1 MTATAKNTAV
11 FMPAQTTKPEAL
23 VWLEN
28 AGAAALPAGAP
39 DWVAALRQTAFD
51 SFAVTGLPAANQEGW
66 QFTNLR
72 GLDAAAYRHASP
84 AAAEVQNLPAPLLAD
99 SYRVVLINGQYSEQL
114 STLPQG
120 AKIAPILSVESIVPN
135 AREYLLGLGDLAL
148 NPFKALTSAH
158 LRDGFAFALER
169 GQVLD
174 KPLEVLFWGQDG
186 HAAYPRILYWLG
198 ENAQATILEHFA
210 GQGASFTSALTDIV
224 LQQRAHLTYHRLV
237 EEGEKA
243 SHISQTSI
251 HSLKDSHFD
260 AYNGAL
266 SGGLQRQGYEFK
278 LLEKAIYSS
287 LAGIY
292 LKDGQQT
299 QDFTVLAGHYD
310 ESGVS
315 AQHFKGVVD
324 DQARAV
330 FQGKIHVHRSAQ
342 KTDGYQSHHALLLSQ
357 SCEANVKPE
366 LEIYADDVKCS
377 HGATAGQLDRN
388 ALFYLRSRGISD
400 HEARALLIRSF
411 LSESIEK
418 ITNAEIR
425 ALYEARIDGWLD
437 ARATKKAAA

>member
-11 FMPAQTTKPEAL
+11 FMPQQATKPEAL
-23 VWLEN
+23 AWLEN

-39 DWVAALRQTAFD
+39 DWVAALRQTAYE

-72 GLDAAAYRHASP
+72 GLDAAAYRHAAP
-84 AAAEVQNLPAPLLAD
+84 AASDVKNLPAPLLAD
-99 SYRVVLINGQYSEQL
+99 SYRMVLVNGQYMPGL
-114 STLPQG
+114 STLPTG
-120 AKIAPILSVESIVPN
+120 AKVAPILAVESIVPD

-158 LRDGFAFALER
+158 LRDGFAFAMDR
-169 GQVLD
+169 GQMLD
-174 KPLEVLFWGQDG
+174 KPLEVLFWGEAG
-186 HAAYPRILYWLG
+186 HAAYPRVLYWLG
-198 ENAQATILEHFA
+198 ENAQATILERFA
-210 GQGASFTSALTDIV
+210 GEGAAFTSVVTDIV

-243 SHISQTSI
+243 SHFSQTSI

-278 LLEKAIYSS
+278 LLEKSIYSS

-292 LKDGQQT
+292 LKDGQQI

-357 SCEANVKPE
+357 NCEANVKPE

-425 ALYEARIDGWLD
+425 ALYDVRIDAWLA
-437 ARATKKAAA
+437 ARATKKGAA

>member
-1 MTATAKNTAV
+1 MTATAKNNAV

-28 AGAAALPAGAP
+28 AGAASLPAGAP

-72 GLDAAAYRHASP
+72 GLDAAAYRHAAS
-84 AAAEVQNLPAPLLAD
+84 ASADVQNLPAPLLAD

-120 AKIAPILSVESIVPN
+120 AKVAPILSVESIVPN
-135 AREYLLGLGDLAL
+135 AREYLLGLGDLSR

-186 HAAYPRILYWLG
+186 HAAYPRIMYWLG
-198 ENAQATILEHFA
+198 ENAQATILERFA

-243 SHISQTSI
+243 SHFSQTSV

-260 AYNGAL
+260 AFNAAL
-266 SGGLQRQGYEFK
+266 AGGLQREIMG
-278 LLEKAIYSS
+278 
-287 LAGIY
+287 
-292 LKDGQQT
+292 
-299 QDFTVLAGHYD
+299 
-310 ESGVS
+310 
-315 AQHFKGVVD
+315 
-324 DQARAV
+324 
-330 FQGKIHVHRSAQ
+330 
-342 KTDGYQSHHALLLSQ
+342 LLLSQ
-357 SCEANVKPE
+357 
-366 LEIYADDVKCS
+366 
-377 HGATAGQLDRN
+377 
-388 ALFYLRSRGISD
+388 
-400 HEARALLIRSF
+400 
-411 LSESIEK
+411 
-418 ITNAEIR
+418 
-425 ALYEARIDGWLD
+425 
-437 ARATKKAAA
+437 